1 MSDWVLELLRQGGL
15 TLVAG
20 IAMFVAWRKD
30 RLCCALYDRLERKSE
45 KFLEQ
50 LLALERELN
59 ETIAALVD
67 AIERRR
73 KTDEKRGGGG
83 ED

>member
-1 MSDWVLELLRQGGL
+1 MSDWVFELLKQGGL
-15 TLVAG
+15 ALVAG

-67 AIERRR
+67 AIEKRRR
-73 KTDEKRGGGG
+73 ANGGGKGG